1 MSTRCHAQ
9 QEGFAD
15 MQTIYRPGQWYLIVI
30 PGALVAL
37 PPDVHNDLVSRLWER
52 LPAEKTLASV
62 MDVLTT
68 AAGGSF
74 VALPPFAAAV
84 VEGSAVRIALRGG
97 VVARVSSETGASF
110 ELSGA
115 EVTTWSEHF
124 VGDAT
129 RIEVTVEQTD
139 AAAMLPVQSGIVRA
153 AAASAELEA
162 DDDAPIAVA
171 LGATPQIDRVESG
184 ASAAA
189 LAGGAAPAL
198 ALFGVPSSP
207 SVDGVPDVPGVAT
220 PAPQPQQTKSES
232 GETDAP
238 EESVQPEESG
248 ETDAPEEPVQPE
260 EPDVDEPAAVEPSA
274 VEPSAVAPSAEEP
287 EESAEDGSEESADD
301 ESFPEETIVAAPA
314 EPAGGAGSISPP
326 PAIPA
331 VPAVPVLPPP
341 PLPGEAVS
349 GETVSDAEV
358 SDDEVSDETIAAGP
372 ASDVTVAGH
381 TVSDEDGL
389 DEHTWE
395 PPQQSF
401 APQNDVD
408 EIEQLFDETL
418 QGGSEGTAA
427 PAAPPV
433 ATVAPVPALGD
444 HDGATITSAELD
456 DLRRRQAASDDV
468 ATQVLAA
475 VPSGHGRIRVSSG
488 QVVELDRTVIIGRR
502 PRSTRASGHDLPH
515 LVAVD
520 SPQQDISRNH
530 LEIRPDAGTVVVIDL
545 RTTNGST
552 LVRPGAEPMR
562 LHPGEQTLVLSG
574 DVVDLGDGV
583 TVLFEDIP

>member
-1 MSTRCHAQ
+1 
-9 QEGFAD
+9 

-207 SVDGVPDVPGVAT
+207 SVDGVPGVPGVPGVAT
-220 PAPQPQQTKSES
+220 PAPQPQQTESES

-238 EESVQPEESG
+238 EESG
-248 ETDAPEEPVQPE
+248 EPE

-274 VEPSAVAPSAEEP
+274 EEPSAEEP
-287 EESAEDGSEESADD
+287 EESGEDGAEESADD

-341 PLPGEAVS
+341 PLPGE
-349 GETVSDAEV
+349 TVSDDEVSDDEV

-372 ASDVTVAGH
+372 ASDETVAGETVSGH

-418 QGGSEGTAA
+418 QGGSEGTGA
-427 PAAPPV
+427 PTAPPV
-433 ATVAPVPALGD
+433 ATAAPVPALGD

>member
-1 MSTRCHAQ
+1 
-9 QEGFAD
+9 

-52 LPAEKTLASV
+52 LPVEKTLASV

-97 VVARVSSETGASF
+97 VVARVSSETGAAY

-129 RIEVTVEQTD
+129 RIEITVEETD
-139 AAAMLPVQSGIVRA
+139 AAAVLPVQSGIVRA
-153 AAASAELEA
+153 AAASAELEV
-162 DDDAPIAVA
+162 DDAAPIAAA
-171 LGATPQIDRVESG
+171 LGSTPRIDPVESG

-198 ALFGVPSSP
+198 ALFGGPSSP
-207 SVDGVPDVPGVAT
+207 SVDGTPDLPGAATSAAVA
-220 PAPQPQQTKSES
+220 
-232 GETDAP
+232 
-238 EESVQPEESG
+238 
-248 ETDAPEEPVQPE
+248 EPVAEEQT
-260 EPDVDEPAAVEPSA
+260 EPDEPTVEETAVEGLAAVEPDEPTETAEPETAEPAADEPAADEPA
-274 VEPSAVAPSAEEP
+274 ADEPAADEP
-287 EESAEDGSEESADD
+287 AADESAEG
-301 ESFPEETIVAAPA
+301 ESFDLPEETIVSAPAAPVA
-314 EPAGGAGSISPP
+314 AAGAIPPP
-326 PAIPA
+326 PAIPDLPSA
-331 VPAVPVLPPP
+331 PLLPPP
-341 PLPGEAVS
+341 PLPD
-349 GETVSDAEV
+349 DARA
-358 SDDEVSDETIAAGP
+358 DETIAG
-372 ASDVTVAGH
+372 
-381 TVSDEDGL
+381 ENGL

-395 PPQQSF
+395 PPQRSS
-401 APQNDVD
+401 APQNDLD

-418 QGGSEGTAA
+418 QGGSDGPEGSEVP
-427 PAAPPV
+427 PAS
-433 ATVAPVPALGD
+433 TVAPAPALGD

-456 DLRRRQAASDDV
+456 DLRRRQSVSDDV
-468 ATQVLAA
+468 ATQVLDA
-475 VPSGHGRIRVSSG
+475 VPAGHGRIRVSSG

>member
-1 MSTRCHAQ
+1 
-9 QEGFAD
+9 

-52 LPAEKTLASV
+52 LPVEKTLASV

-97 VVARVSSETGASF
+97 VVARVSSETGAAY

-129 RIEVTVEQTD
+129 RIEITVEETD
-139 AAAMLPVQSGIVRA
+139 AAAVLPVQSGIVRA
-153 AAASAELEA
+153 AAASAELEV
-162 DDDAPIAVA
+162 DDAAPIAAA
-171 LGATPQIDRVESG
+171 LGSTPRIDPVESG

-198 ALFGVPSSP
+198 ALFGGPSSP
-207 SVDGVPDVPGVAT
+207 SVDGTPDLPGAATSATVTEPAEPVAEE
-220 PAPQPQQTKSES
+220 QTEPD
-232 GETDAP
+232 EPT
-238 EESVQPEESG
+238 E
-248 ETDAPEEPVQPE
+248 PEEPAVE
-260 EPDVDEPAAVEPSA
+260 EPAVEEPTVEEPTVEELAAVEPDEPTETAEPAADEPAADDPAADEP
-274 VEPSAVAPSAEEP
+274 AE
-287 EESAEDGSEESADD
+287 D
-301 ESFPEETIVAAPA
+301 ESFDLPEETIVSAPAAPVA
-314 EPAGGAGSISPP
+314 AAGAIPPP
-326 PAIPA
+326 PAIPD
-331 VPAVPVLPPP
+331 LPGAPLLSPP
-341 PLPGEAVS
+341 PLPD
-349 GETVSDAEV
+349 DARA
-358 SDDEVSDETIAAGP
+358 DETIAG
-372 ASDVTVAGH
+372 DN
-381 TVSDEDGL
+381 GL

-395 PPQQSF
+395 PPQRSS
-401 APQNDVD
+401 APQNDLD

-418 QGGSEGTAA
+418 QGGSDGSEGSE
-427 PAAPPV
+427 APP
-433 ATVAPVPALGD
+433 ASTVAPAPALGD

-456 DLRRRQAASDDV
+456 DLRRRQSVSDDV
-468 ATQVLAA
+468 ATQVLDA
-475 VPSGHGRIRVSSG
+475 VPAGHGRIRVSSG

>member
-1 MSTRCHAQ
+1 
-9 QEGFAD
+9 

-52 LPAEKTLASV
+52 LPVEKTLASV

-97 VVARVSSETGASF
+97 VVARVSSETGAAY

-129 RIEVTVEQTD
+129 RIEITVEETD
-139 AAAMLPVQSGIVRA
+139 AAAVLPVQSGIVRA
-153 AAASAELEA
+153 AAASAELEV
-162 DDDAPIAVA
+162 DDAAPIAAA
-171 LGATPQIDRVESG
+171 LGSTPRIDPVESG

-198 ALFGVPSSP
+198 ALFGGPSSP
-207 SVDGVPDVPGVAT
+207 SVDGTPDLPGAATSAAVAE
-220 PAPQPQQTKSES
+220 PAEPVAEEQTE
-232 GETDAP
+232 
-238 EESVQPEESG
+238 
-248 ETDAPEEPVQPE
+248 PEEPTGPE
-260 EPDVDEPAAVEPSA
+260 EPAVEEPAVEEPAVEELAPVEPDEPTETAEPAADEPAADEPA
-274 VEPSAVAPSAEEP
+274 GDEPAGDEAA
-287 EESAEDGSEESADD
+287 ADEAFD
-301 ESFPEETIVAAPA
+301 LPEETIVSAPAAPVA
-314 EPAGGAGSISPP
+314 AVGAIPPP
-326 PAIPA
+326 PAIPD
-331 VPAVPVLPPP
+331 LPGAPLLP
-341 PLPGEAVS
+341 PLPD
-349 GETVSDAEV
+349 DARA
-358 SDDEVSDETIAAGP
+358 DETIAG
-372 ASDVTVAGH
+372 
-381 TVSDEDGL
+381 ENGL

-395 PPQQSF
+395 PPQRSS
-401 APQNDVD
+401 APQNDLD

-418 QGGSEGTAA
+418 QGGSDGPEGSEVP
-427 PAAPPV
+427 PAS
-433 ATVAPVPALGD
+433 TVAPAPALGD

-456 DLRRRQAASDDV
+456 DLRRRQSVSDDV
-468 ATQVLAA
+468 ATQVLDA
-475 VPSGHGRIRVSSG
+475 VPAGHGRIRVSSG

>member
-1 MSTRCHAQ
+1 
-9 QEGFAD
+9 

-207 SVDGVPDVPGVAT
+207 SVDGVPGVPGVPGVAT
-220 PAPQPQQTKSES
+220 PAPQPQQTESES

-238 EESVQPEESG
+238 VEPEESVEPEE
-248 ETDAPEEPVQPE
+248 PE
-260 EPDVDEPAAVEPSA
+260 EPDVNEPAAVEPAAVEPAAVEPAAVEPSA
-274 VEPSAVAPSAEEP
+274 EEPSAEEP

-349 GETVSDAEV
+349 GEAV

-372 ASDVTVAGH
+372 ASDETVAGD

-418 QGGSEGTAA
+418 QGGSEGTGA